1 MNRKLNL
8 ILIALGFLTNGVYA
22 QDICDFYLEKVIFL
36 YKIVDYEHIGL
47 GNSDFIS
54 QEHEKFHATEQNPTI
69 KCDLNLVR
77 NKYDNFITPPYIPP
91 SKIDN
96 LYSDL
101 VNKINAY
108 DVSRIIVYPYKG
120 ELEFIENDGRK
131 EKIAFDNN
139 SKSILDK
146 ASKNSVDIEINN
158 SVKKNL
164 NDNLPICK
172 TIWDKGNLVY
182 NSFVENVSHWWGNQ
196 EEINIKFFKFNDKKG
211 NQITLQDGNKS
222 LYGTPWNTIKYYEN
236 PVQQKCNTKQIGN
249 FENCKDGICKEG
261 LSSFSFI
268 HDISYNK
275 YSTNNKD
282 YNKIAIFKNTY
293 FIFNKKKINT
303 KGYF

>member
-22 QDICDFYLEKVIFL
+22 QDICDFYLDKVIFL

-47 GNSDFIS
+47 GNSEFLS
-54 QEHEKFHATEQNPTI
+54 QEHKKFHATEQNPTI
-69 KCDLNLVR
+69 RCDLNLVR
-77 NKYDNFITPPYIPP
+77 NKYDNFINPPYIPP
-91 SKIDN
+91 SKIDYI
-96 LYSDL
+96 YSDL
-101 VNKINAY
+101 LNKINDY
-108 DVSRIIVYPYKG
+108 EISKIIVYPYKG
-120 ELEFIENDGRK
+120 ELEFLENNGTK
-131 EKIAFDNN
+131 GKIAFDNN

-164 NDNLPICK
+164 NENLPICK
-172 TIWDKGNLVY
+172 TTWNKGNLIY
-182 NSFVENVSHWWGNQ
+182 NSFVQNIDSRTNADA
-196 EEINIKFFKFNDKKG
+196 IFIKFFKFNDKQG
-211 NQITLQDGNKS
+211 NQITLDGNEFV
-222 LYGTPWNTIKYYEN
+222 YGTQWNTIKDYEN
-236 PVQQKCNTKQIGN
+236 PVQQKCNTKQIGY
-249 FENCKDGICKEG
+249 FENCKDGICKKQV
-261 LSSFSFI
+261 SYI
-268 HDISYNK
+268 YDRSYNE

>member
-8 ILIALGFLTNGVYA
+8 IVIALGFLTNGVYA
-22 QDICDFYLEKVIFL
+22 KDICDFYLDKVIFL

-47 GNSDFIS
+47 GNSDFLS
-54 QEHEKFHATEQNPTI
+54 QEHKKFHATEQNPTI
-69 KCDLNLVR
+69 RCDLNLVR

-91 SKIDN
+91 SEKDYI
-96 LYSDL
+96 YSGL
-101 VNKINAY
+101 LKKINDY
-108 DVSRIIVYPYKG
+108 EVSRIIVYPYKG
-120 ELEFIENDGRK
+120 KLEFIENDGTK
-131 EKIAFDNN
+131 GKIAFDNN

-172 TIWDKGNLVY
+172 TTWNKGNLVY
-182 NSFVENVSHWWGNQ
+182 NSFVQNVYSWSNDTGN
-196 EEINIKFFKFNDKKG
+196 EDEINMKFFKFNDKKG
-211 NQITLQDGNKS
+211 NQITLDGNKVV
-222 LYGTPWNTIKYYEN
+222 YGTAWNTIKYYEN
-236 PVQQKCNTKQIGN
+236 PVQQKCNTKQIGY
-249 FENCKDGICKEG
+249 FENCKDEICKKR
-261 LSSFSFI
+261 
-268 HDISYNK
+268 ISYIYDRSYNE